1 MRLFSIVAVVGLAAG
16 ALAAYFA
23 ADRGTPAR
31 SGEFVSGPQ
40 VGSKIPGAFEPLN
53 INGPDAGDEACL
65 FCRFGNS
72 PTVMVFATKP
82 TEGVAAFTRQVEKA
96 AAVATKAGNEVGAC
110 VVVTDP
116 GEETRKELA
125 RLADKENLK
134 NVILGV
140 IEGRKLKAYELHPDA
155 EVTVL
160 LYDKRVVR
168 VNRAFKAGEFTE
180 KAVGELVPEVTKLY
194 ATK

>member
-1 MRLFSIVAVVGLAAG
+1 MQA
-16 ALAAYFA
+16 
-23 ADRGTPAR
+23 
-31 SGEFVSGPQ
+31 GEFLSGPQ

-72 PTVMVFATKP
+72 PTVMVFATRP
-82 TEGVAAFTRQVEKA
+82 TEGVAAFTREMEKA
-96 AAVATKAGNEVGAC
+96 AAEATKAGAEVGAC
-110 VVVTDP
+110 VVVTNTGLD
-116 GEETRKELA
+116 TRKELA

-140 IEGRKLKAYELHPDA
+140 IEPKKLKDYELHPDA

-160 LYDKRVVR
+160 LYDKKVVR

-180 KAVGELVPEVTKLY
+180 KTAGELATEVTNLY
-194 ATK
+194 AGK

>member
-1 MRLFSIVAVVGLAAG
+1 MLVGAALRGGPHSSVRSSSMRVFYIVAALGVAAG
-16 ALAAYFA
+16 AVAAYFA
-23 ADRGTPAR
+23 ADRGTSAQA
-31 SGEFVSGPQ
+31 GEFVSGPQ

-82 TEGVAAFTRQVEKA
+82 TEGIAAFARQVEKA
-96 AAVATKAGNEVGAC
+96 AAEATKAGSEVGAC
-110 VVVTDP
+110 VVVTDADL
-116 GEETRKELA
+116 ETRKQLA
-125 RLADKENLK
+125 KLADKENLK

-140 IEGRKLKAYELHPDA
+140 IEGRKLKAYELHPDV

-160 LYDKRVVR
+160 LY
-168 VNRAFKAGEFTE
+168 
-180 KAVGELVPEVTKLY
+180 
-194 ATK
+194 